1 MKNYSLQGKVKG
13 FTLVELLVVIAII
26 GILIALL
33 LPAVQAARE
42 AARRMQ
48 CSNHMKQLALAIHN
62 FHDAKKGLPPICIHS
77 ERASFFQLIGPY
89 TETKQAYEDVEA
101 AYGDKE
107 IIGSFVLGPPDGLG
121 LGTFRDFGMSR
132 FGGWAVPLNNS
143 MINILEAQGKLDS
156 AMELGKV
163 AIFKCPS
170 RRSGLAFV
178 KAPEWPSAVATATA
192 PFEGEATWQPGAIV
206 RGTGLSAF
214 EQAFGIPAAM
224 ANLYAN
230 SYGQNGPQGDYC
242 VVVTCDGP
250 FDGQTVYPWTPAWN
264 SFPPSAAQ
272 LQYGFA
278 SPNVTTDAVNE
289 GKWTLFHS
297 AWDGLGWDFNKQMK
311 GALRASQP
319 KVLRSQ
325 KDYEDLLYG
334 THWNEDATISLK
346 VINTGYKETADAAD
360 EEDMDAI
367 WTALKLR
374 LATTSTTAAYTYLD
388 QMDLNA
394 WQPRDTFSWMADGTS
409 KTIVLGEKHIPVSA
423 VGKCTSYYS
432 AWDCSISYAYHGGR
446 HAAIARLCHQD
457 VIKRNIS
464 GRDTVPNTLK
474 TEVWLTGGQLIT
486 RNPKEFNS
494 LSRYGTNTDPNK
506 PTAGSQLG
514 NIRFAFGSAHTAG
527 TVHFGLGDGS
537 VQQAGPGTD
546 PALLQQLA
554 DCRDGRGPAL
564 P

>member
-1 MKNYSLQGKVKG
+1 MKSNVAQGKVKG

-62 FHDAKKGLPPICIHS
+62 FHDAKKGLPPICVHS

-89 TETKQAYEDVEA
+89 TETKAAYEETEA
-101 AYGDKE
+101 MYADKE
-107 IIGSFVLGPPDGLG
+107 IMQSLIGDLGM
-121 LGTFRDFGMSR
+121 TKFQDFGISR
-132 FGGWAVPLNNS
+132 FGSWAVPLNNS
-143 MINILEAQGKLDS
+143 VMAILEAQGQLDK
-156 AMELGKV
+156 AQELGKV
-163 AIFKCPS
+163 SIFKCPS

-178 KAPEWPSAVATATA
+178 KAPEWPSTAFTGTTR
-192 PFEGEATWQPGAIV
+192 FEGETTWQPGNIV
-206 RGTGLSAF
+206 RGTGMLAL
-214 EQAFGIPAAM
+214 EVAIGIPAATAA
-224 ANLYAN
+224 ANQN
-230 SYGQNGPQGDYC
+230 NYGQNGPLGDYC
-242 VVVTCDGP
+242 VVVTCNGP
-250 FDGQTVYPWTPAWN
+250 FDGQTVYPWTP
-264 SFPPSAAQ
+264 SFAAASMAG

-278 SPNVTTDAVNE
+278 NPNTTTAAVNE
-289 GKWTLFHS
+289 GRWTLFHS
-297 AWDGLGWDFNKQMK
+297 AWDGPGWDFNKDMK

-319 KVLRSQ
+319 KILRTQ
-325 KDYEDLLYG
+325 KDFEDVLYG
-334 THWNEDATISLK
+334 TFWNPDPAIAGK
-346 VINTGYKETADAAD
+346 VINTGYKESPGDADD
-360 EEDMDAI
+360 VDMDPV
-367 WTALKLR
+367 WDALKVR
-374 LATTSTTAAYTYLD
+374 LGTTSTTAAYSYLER
-388 QMDLNA
+388 MDLTA
-394 WQPRDTFSWMADGTS
+394 WSPRDTFSWMADGTS
-409 KTIVLGEKHIPVSA
+409 KTIVLGEKHIPTST

-464 GRDTVPNTLK
+464 GRDTVPNTLS
-474 TEVWLTGGQLIT
+474 TRVWLTGGQLIA
-486 RNPKEFNS
+486 RGPKEFNS
-494 LSRYGTNTDPNK
+494 FGRYGTNTDPNV
-506 PTAGSQLG
+506 PTAGQTLG

-554 DCRDGRGPAL
+554 DCRDGSGPAL